1 MLGAMRILIV
11 EDDALLA
18 SGLAETLK
26 REGYLADAVA
36 TAGEADA
43 ALKVAPI
50 DLVILDIG
58 LPGEDG
64 ISWLRRLRAH
74 GGAHTVLVLTARDA
88 VADRVRGLTVGADD
102 YLAKPFATEELV
114 ARVNALARRGRQ
126 LRSRRIEYGPLAI
139 DLDRKRAVLG
149 GKPLDLPQREHAIL
163 EFLFANVDAVV
174 SKDRI
179 AAAIASLDEYMSA
192 NAIEVHVSRLR
203 SKLESSGIR
212 IRTVR
217 GLGYLVEPW
226 KDEKPSR

>member
-1 MLGAMRILIV
+1 MRILIV

-18 SGLAETLK
+18 GGLVETLR
-26 REGYLADAVA
+26 REGYSVDAVA
-36 TAGEADA
+36 NAREADA

-50 DLVILDIG
+50 ELVILDIG

-64 ISWLRRLRAH
+64 LSWLRRLRAN
-74 GGAHTVLVLTARDA
+74 GGAHVVLVLTARDA
-88 VADRVRGLTVGADD
+88 VSDRVQGLTAGADD

-114 ARVNALARRGRQ
+114 ARVSALARRGRQ

-139 DLDRKRAVLG
+139 DLDRKRALLSG
-149 GKPLDLPQREHAIL
+149 RPLDLPQREHAIL
-163 EFLFANVDAVV
+163 EFLFANVDAVI

-179 AAAIASLDEYMSA
+179 AATVASFDEQLSS

-203 SKLESSGIR
+203 AKLDPSGIR
-212 IRTVR
+212 IRTIR

>member
-1 MLGAMRILIV
+1 
-11 EDDALLA
+11 
-18 SGLAETLK
+18 
-26 REGYLADAVA
+26 
-36 TAGEADA
+36 
-43 ALKVAPI
+43 
-50 DLVILDIG
+50 
-58 LPGEDG
+58 
-64 ISWLRRLRAH
+64 
-74 GGAHTVLVLTARDA
+74 
-88 VADRVRGLTVGADD
+88 
-102 YLAKPFATEELV
+102 V